1 MNQVAIVLI
10 FAGGTVFGIIIKYLI
25 DRSAL

>member
-10 FAGGTVFGIIIKYLI
+10 FAGGTMFGIILKYLI
-25 DRSAL
+25 DRGRI